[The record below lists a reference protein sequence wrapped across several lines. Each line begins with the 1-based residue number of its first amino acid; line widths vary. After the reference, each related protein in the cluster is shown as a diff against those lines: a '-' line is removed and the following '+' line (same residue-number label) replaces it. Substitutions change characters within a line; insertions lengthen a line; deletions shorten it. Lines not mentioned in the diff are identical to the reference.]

1 MYVAQSN
8 ISLINKKFGCWAS
21 SLFILL
27 MNRNI
32 LKNMTE
38 RNRNYD
44 TQWVGDIATWHLG
57 DTPRV
62 AAGFLKFN
70 VKFESRK
77 IKMIAWQYS
86 QKKSM
91 ENINRWPQW
100 TLMWHLI

>member
-44 TQWVGDIATWHLG
+44 TQWVDDIATWHLV
-57 DTPRV
+57 D
-62 AAGFLKFN
+62 
-70 VKFESRK
+70 
-77 IKMIAWQYS
+77 
-86 QKKSM
+86 
-91 ENINRWPQW
+91 
-100 TLMWHLI
+100 